1 MKIDKRYKWGGVSK
15 FAAATAGWKGWGLR
29 VVKWPVSFL
38 MLCFAAWI
46 AVMPMEVGEQ
56 IVFMVVTLALV
67 VYMRRY
73 AGSFITLAMLSLSVV
88 LSTRYLYWRGAE
100 TLNFSTWLNTLFSV
114 GLYIAEGYA
123 WLVLVLGYFQT
134 LWPLNRRVT
143 PLPSDA
149 ALWPTVDVLI
159 TTYNE
164 PLSVVRTSVL
174 AATMLDW
181 PLEKLKVYILDDG
194 SRPEF
199 EEFARQAGV
208 GYIARTDNLHAKAG
222 NLNNAFKH
230 ISGEYVAVF
239 DCDHVPVRSFLQVG
253 MGGFLKDSKLALV
266 QTPHHFLSPD
276 PFERNLDTFRHVPN
290 EGALFYG
297 LVQEG
302 NDLWNAAFF
311 CGSCAILKRS
321 ALDDIGGIA
330 TGTVTEDAHTSLR
343 LHRKGYSS
351 AYLNIVQAAGL
362 ATESLG
368 AHIKQRMRW
377 ARGMVQ
383 IFRMDCPL
391 FGKGLTF
398 AQRFCYTN
406 AILHFMYGFPRMFF
420 LLSPLAYM
428 FFGAYIINAPAGVIL
443 IYALPHLM
451 LAFMVNSRL
460 QGHCRHS
467 FWSEVY
473 ETVLAWYIMWPALV
487 AMISPKKGQF
497 NVTAK
502 GGLIQK
508 EYFDWKIG
516 MPYVVV
522 LVLLFAGLLVGV
534 FRLVFINAFEWD
546 TVLLNAGWL
555 IYNLIMVLAAVAV
568 AFEVRQIRKGWR
580 TEREIPAILKFT
592 SLQDGVSVAQEL
604 VCHTRDYSDG
614 GVALVVPE
622 LTMVKAKDIVSLTL
636 SRGELA
642 HEFTAEVVGLYGKIL
657 SLRFDQ
663 MSIEQEQQL
672 IKMTLSRADA
682 WFAWVKVREE
692 ADHPLRDLKGLISYS
707 WLGLKRFVSASHNT
721 KIVRSKS

>member
-1 MKIDKRYKWGGVSK
+1 MKIDKRYKWGGLSK
-15 FAAATAGWKGWGLR
+15 FAAAVVSWHGWGWKT
-29 VVKWPVSFL
+29 VKWPVSLL
-38 MLCFAAWI
+38 MFCSLLWVSI
-46 AVMPMEVGEQ
+46 MPMEVGEQ
-56 IVFMVVTLALV
+56 LVFALGV
-67 VYMRRY
+67 LSLVLYMRRY
-73 AGSFITLAMLSLSVV
+73 AGSFITLAMLSLSVI

-100 TLNFSTWLNTLFSV
+100 TLNFSTWLNASFSI
-114 GLYIAEGYA
+114 GLYVSEGYA

-143 PLPSDA
+143 PLPADA

-181 PLEKLKVYILDDG
+181 PAKKLKVYILDDG
-194 SRPEF
+194 NRPEF
-199 EEFARQAGV
+199 AAFAKEAGV
-208 GYIARTDNLHAKAG
+208 GYVTRTDNQHAKAG
-222 NLNNAFKH
+222 NLNNAFKYVA
-230 ISGEYVAVF
+230 GEYVAIF

-253 MGGFLKDSKLALV
+253 MGGFLQDPKLALV

-311 CGSCAILKRS
+311 CGSCAILKRA

-343 LHRKGYSS
+343 LHRKGYNS

-391 FGKGLTF
+391 LGKGLTL

-473 ETVLAWYIMWPALV
+473 ETVLAWYILWPALI

-502 GGLIQK
+502 GGLIHK

-522 LVLLFAGLLVGV
+522 LLLLISGLLVGIL
-534 FRLVFINAFEWD
+534 RLVFINAFEWD
-546 TVLLNAGWL
+546 TVVLNGAWL
-555 IYNLIMVLAAVAV
+555 IYNLIMVLAALAV

-580 TEREIPAILKFT
+580 TEREIPAVLSFI
-592 SLQDGVSVAQEL
+592 SMQAEVSHSQEL
-604 VCHTRDYSDG
+604 TCHTRDYSDG

-622 LTMVKAKDIVSLTL
+622 GTMLKAKDIVSLRL
-636 SRGELA
+636 YRGEIA
-642 HEFTAEVVGLYGKIL
+642 HDFTAEVVGLYGKIL
-657 SLRFDQ
+657 SLRFNHVSLAQ
-663 MSIEQEQQL
+663 ERSLIEV
-672 IKMTLSRADA
+672 TLSRADA
-682 WFAWVKVREE
+682 WLAWVKVREE
-692 ADHPLRDLKGLISYS
+692 ADHPLRDFKGLIGYS
-707 WLGLKRFVSASHNT
+707 WLGWKRFVSASHNT
-721 KIVRSKS
+721 KIVRSKP